1 MLYLQDYEEIKP
13 VKYIKLSRSTIHKD
27 DMYTYEFYESN
38 NLLPKN
44 FNPPGPPPFLG

>member
-13 VKYIKLSRSTIHKD
+13 VKYIKLSRSTTQRRYVHI
-27 DMYTYEFYESN
+27 YEFYESN